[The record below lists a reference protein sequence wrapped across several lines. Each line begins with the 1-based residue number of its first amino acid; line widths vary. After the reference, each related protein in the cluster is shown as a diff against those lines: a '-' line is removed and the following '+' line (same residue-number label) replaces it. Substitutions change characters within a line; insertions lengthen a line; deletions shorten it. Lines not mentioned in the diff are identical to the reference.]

1 MTITFTKG
9 ELTMIASTGIVRPG
23 DASDLAKFA
32 LALMETRTVTLPQ
45 RQEPTSSGHYGEGYL
60 VPSNAGSA
68 LDYEDTVEA
77 LAEAGISI
85 KGE

>member
-9 ELTMIASTGIVRPG
+9 ELTMIADTGIVRPG
-23 DASDLAKFA
+23 DAKDLARFA

-60 VPSNAGSA
+60 VPSDDGGA
-68 LDYEDTVEA
+68 LYYDDTVEA
-77 LAEAGISI
+77 LTAAGISI